1 MFSLGALFP
10 GNGAPDAVAGNRSV
24 LYRGVMLAAMRYLR
38 VEDERFAREQRK
50 FESQNSVDMRYEL
63 V

>member
-10 GNGAPDAVAGNRSV
+10 GNGAPDDVAGNRSV
-24 LYRGVMLAAMRYLR
+24 LYRGVMLAAMRYLL
-38 VEDERFAREQRK
+38 VEDEQRK
-50 FESQNSVDMRYEL
+50 FESQNSVEMRYEL